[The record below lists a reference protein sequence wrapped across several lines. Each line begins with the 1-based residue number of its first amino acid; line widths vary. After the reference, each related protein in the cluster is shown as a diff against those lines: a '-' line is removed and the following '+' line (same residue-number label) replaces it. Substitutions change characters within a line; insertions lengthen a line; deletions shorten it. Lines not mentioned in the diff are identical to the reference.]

1 MKRTNFYL
9 SFTGVAK
16 AFTIVGA
23 LVAVFAS
30 QASAQ
35 QLVCNGSINI
45 SLDPTCSYNIQV
57 ADVVTPA
64 SVANVSNI
72 FVDRDGSGKYV
83 AGGINGSNLVT
94 GADIGKT
101 LKVGATAG
109 GVVTCW
115 GYALVEDKAA
125 PIIKCPANV
134 TLNCGASILPQ
145 FTGDLGIDG
154 FVLANDGSFT
164 DCSLT
169 TANAN
174 VRDET
179 YTDVVTGTACSGR
192 PYFVS
197 RTFRLTDHFGNV
209 SLPCTQ
215 VITFAPVLINNYV
228 VDNFTVP
235 CTLTDFSPDG
245 LAAAGYVAN
254 GGKGGL
260 ANGGPNALVGVNAN
274 NPGVLTPNAFVSAYP
289 YYLTDTLKL
298 PGTSCVQVSYTDVI
312 MFPCPGSQMIM
323 RTFKLFYCGTPT
335 TILQTINVTNTTPP
349 RATITFQDYTS
360 SGDFLCYRDL
370 WGNIN
375 RLPANLKCI
384 VTNRTVNFGVNP
396 SVTNLAKGS
405 PYSCSGDASFGITL
419 ATPTCGG
426 FGTVTSSDSRFAV
439 TGSGSSYSVVAFGL
453 PFGITPVTFTITDA
467 CSGLTSRV
475 TIRVNVTD
483 NVLPEPVCIENTRV
497 SIGSDGKV
505 RVPASAL
512 NSGSHDNCG
521 VKQIFASRM
530 DQKVP
535 VNGTT
540 TTSCGTLVPDL
551 CAAAFGGKDN
561 RIWSDNIE
569 FGCADIGTDVMVMLG
584 VLDNYGNFNFC
595 MVVVRVDNKIT
606 PTCIP
611 PRDVRIDCRNAATAL
626 TLLGT
631 NSTQFGLGGK
641 PLAWTNCGV
650 ASVSAPVVGGLPLD
664 NCKLGTITRTWTVT
678 DCTGKNPVTCSQ
690 NITFF
695 SNSSFVVDFPDDIS
709 VTCLSAIPAADS
721 LRNQML
727 DPASFTNGLDGS
739 ILNRGCG
746 VINVNITDA
755 PFTANPGLPTRDV
768 CGKILRKITVI
779 DWCKYNPNNDLTD
792 ANANCYGNPVLGDFH
807 GYNDGGRVAAGTRAG
822 NLAAWQDLDYYRT
835 STTAPAGNYS
845 EVWAAANGY
854 ASVAAALAANPITAQ
869 DRRFEDADLY
879 SFALNGNTNPD
890 YGPTNFNLSGFP
902 INFFNPTHPLS
913 FSDGI
918 MCFIQII
925 KIYDQEAPKSTPVN
939 ETICDY
945 GQGQAC
951 FGLYKK
957 QLVVT
962 DGCGG
967 RPTNFPNGNGGVASS
982 IRITWTITGN
992 GVFFQNASNDF
1003 TGLIQDPTT
1012 GLGISLPYGVYTVT
1026 YTATDL
1032 CMNILAPVTY
1042 KLTIKDCKTPSLVCL
1057 NVVAVNM
1064 NSATP
1069 GQGTVAVWAKEILSS
1084 VNDNCTSDDDLKKSA
1099 TITLGNVTAP
1109 GTLITLPLN
1118 CNDYIASAPSHIINA
1133 KVWIQDA
1140 AGNVNNCFVQILLQ
1154 DNTGACTR
1162 PVIGALTGA
1171 VKTENSQAVTGVAV
1185 NANVGA
1191 TVSGSASTD
1200 ANGGFAI
1207 NSLALGA
1214 NYQAKAAKANMGDRA
1229 TDVTTWDIALVS
1241 QHVLGIKA
1249 LGSAYKIIAADVDK
1263 SGEVDATDMLHM
1275 RRFILGITSTL
1286 PAGTWRFID
1295 KSYAFKNSANPFG
1308 EDFPEYVNVN
1318 NFTAAQSA
1326 NFVAVEIGDVNNS
1339 YELAPSAVVRTA
1351 KTVTLNVDDM
1361 NVVAGNE
1368 YTVNVTASDLNAK
1381 ALQGTFSFDGA
1392 TVTSLKPGNLNGISD
1407 ANFNVKANA
1416 VATSWNGE
1424 AAKDASVAAITFRAD
1439 KSGKLSDMLSFG
1451 SAITKS
1457 EANDAQ
1463 GNTANVTLKFNT
1475 GKVSG
1480 SEFALYQNTPN
1491 PVENSTKIGF
1501 SLPSDQNARLSV
1513 IAVDGKVIMMKNI
1526 SGKAGYN
1533 ELSISKSE
1541 LNASG
1546 VFHYRLDTQD
1556 NSATKKMII
1565 IE

>member
-1 MKRTNFYL
+1 MA
-9 SFTGVAK
+9 SFAMVSL
-16 AFTIVGA
+16 FVIGA
-23 LVAVFAS
+23 VSVS
-30 QASAQ
+30 NAQ
-35 QLVCNGSINI
+35 VI
-45 SLDPTCSYNIQV
+45 
-57 ADVVTPA
+57 PA
-64 SVANVSNI
+64 SLSCKQDINVQLTAAPQCQHDVLVDEVSAIAGATGTVFIIRGNTTSNSS
-72 FVDRDGSGKYV
+72 VV
-83 AGGINGSNLVT
+83 N
-94 GADIGKT
+94 GADIGT
-101 LKVGATAG
+101 TVQAVLFQGGATPATA
-109 GVVTCW
+109 VSKCW
-115 GYALVEDKAA
+115 TNVHVEDKA
-125 PIIKCPANV
+125 PPLIVCPANITV
-134 TLNCGASILPQ
+134 NCGASILPQ
-145 FTGDLGIDG
+145 FTGDLGIILGPGVAIPGDNNVPKG
-154 FVLANDGSFT
+154 VNGSFQ

-174 VRDET
+174 VRDESF
-179 YTDVVTGTACSGR
+179 TDVVTGTACGR
-192 PYFVS
+192 EGFFVT
-197 RTFRLTDHFGNV
+197 RTFTLTDHFGNV
-209 SLPCTQ
+209 SLPCRQ
-215 VITFAPVLINNYV
+215 RITFAPVNINNYV

-254 GGKGGL
+254 GGRGGV
-260 ANGGPNALVGVNAN
+260 ANGGPNALIGVNAN

-298 PGTSCVQVSYTDVI
+298 TGTACVQVSYTDVI

-323 RTFKLFYCGTPT
+323 RTFKLFYCGVPT

-384 VTNRTVNFGVNP
+384 VTNRTVNFGGNP
-396 SVTNLAKGS
+396 IVTNLAKGS

-475 TIRVNVTD
+475 TVRVNVTD
-483 NVLPEPVCIENTRV
+483 NVLPEPVCIQDTRV

-611 PRDVRIDCRNAATAL
+611 PPNRTISCTIAAATLAN
-626 TLLGT
+626 LG
-631 NSTQFGLGGK
+631 SLGR
-641 PLAWTNCGV
+641 PTAWTNCGV
-650 ASVSAPVVGGLPLD
+650 ATVSPAVVTGALD

-690 NITFF
+690 NVTFTP
-695 SNSSFVVDFPDDIS
+695 NSSFVVDFPDDIS

-792 ANANCYGNPVLGDFH
+792 FNSNCYGNPVLGDFH

-822 NLAAWQDLDYYRT
+822 NVAAWQDLDPYRQVNG
-835 STTAPAGNYS
+835 PAGNYNF
-845 EVWAAANGY
+845 AY
-854 ASVAAALAANPITAQ
+854 AALYQGGTVSMFDGNGNYLITSQ

-879 SFALNGNTNPD
+879 STVLGGTD
-890 YGPTNFNLSGFP
+890 YGPFNL
-902 INFFNPTHPLS
+902 NLATTFFNPTHPLA

-918 MCFIQII
+918 MCFIQLI
-925 KIYDQEAPKSTPVN
+925 KIYDQEAPKAVFADTTV
-939 ETICDY
+939 CDF
-945 GQGQAC
+945 GQGQPC

-957 QLVVT
+957 QLIAT

-967 RPTNFPNGNGGVASS
+967 RPTNFPNGNGGTASS
-982 IRITWTITGN
+982 VRITWTLTGN
-992 GVFFQNASNDF
+992 GISIQNASNDF

-1012 GLGISLPYGVYTVT
+1012 GLGLSLPYGTYTVS

-1032 CMNILAPVTY
+1032 CMNIGGPFTFRV
-1042 KLTIKDCKTPSLVCL
+1042 TIKDCKTPSLVCL

-1069 GQGTVAVWAKEILSS
+1069 GQGTVSVWAKEILSS

-1099 TITLGNVTAP
+1099 TITLGNATAP
-1109 GTLITLPLN
+1109 GTAITLPLN

-1133 KVWIQDA
+1133 KVFIQDA

-1191 TVSGSASTD
+1191 TVSGSSSTIAD
-1200 ANGGFAI
+1200 GTFAI

-1318 NFTAAQSA
+1318 NFTVAQSA

-1368 YTVNVTASDLNAK
+1368 YTVNVTASELNAK

-1513 IAVDGKVIMMKNI
+1513 IAVDGKVIMVKNI

-1533 ELSISKSE
+1533 EVSISKSE